1 MATSIENIL
10 ALMRALLLEI
20 QRLASAALDAGRE
33 LLALVLGG

>member
-20 QRLASAALDAGRE
+20 QRLASVAFDAGRE
-33 LLALVLGG
+33 LLALVF